1 VPADTIIDV
10 LDEEE
15 DVLASK
21 LNNINEAIEPDK
33 DILNASDESDANGL
47 EFESDDDEEND
58 DGMDN
63 GIKD

>member
-1 VPADTIIDV
+1 MPADTIIDV